1 MKKLLTVIVIVLVIA
16 ALVFGIYAYSGRDR
30 TLADILPEE
39 LGEDVMIWA
48 WGSEESVKLTKEQ
61 IDQLQGAL
69 EQLTYKKVGVAN
81 GMGTPENYGNIIYEA
96 NGKTIELMLS
106 NQKGGRI
113 LVNVVD
119 ESGEAPV
126 YQMKPNG
133 EKVEALV
140 REFLTSEN

>member
-16 ALVFGIYAYSGRDR
+16 ALVFGICAYSGRDR
-30 TLADILPEE
+30 ALADILPEE
-39 LGEDVMIWA
+39 LGEDVMIW
-48 WGSEESVKLTKEQ
+48 GSGESVKLTKEQ
-61 IDQLQGAL
+61 SIQLQDAL

-113 LVNVVD
+113 LVNFVD
-119 ESGEAPV
+119 EGGKAPV
-126 YQMKPNG
+126 YQMKPG
-133 EKVEALV
+133 GDQVEKLV
-140 REFLTSEN
+140 TEFLRAES